1 MNVHPAI
8 GASVPRSLPAL
19 LLLALALPTPA
30 HAKDL
35 RNHFGVGFS
44 ASLPLGSPAAST
56 ELPGLS
62 LKYGFPTGNAK
73 MNVALQADIGLA
85 WTTDQ
90 SPALYAGG
98 RLSWGVVAEDN
109 MNLFLGLG
117 GGYHAEGDASFA
129 RVQPVLGAEFF
140 LFGLEN
146 LGITTELG
154 LNVDVGAATHLA
166 TAPGLQVH
174 YYF

>member
-1 MNVHPAI
+1 MSRHPAI
-8 GASVPRSLPAL
+8 GASVPRFLPAAL
-19 LLLALALPTPA
+19 LLLALPTPA
-30 HAKDL
+30 FAKDL
-35 RNHFGVGFS
+35 RNHFGIGFS
-44 ASLPLGSPAAST
+44 APIPVGNASGST
-56 ELPGLS
+56 ELPALS
-62 LKYGFPTGNAK
+62 LKYGFPTGDAK
-73 MNVALQADIGLA
+73 MNVALQADIGLS
-85 WTTDQ
+85 WTTSE

-117 GGYHAEGDASFA
+117 GGYHAEGEDSFA

-146 LGITTELG
+146 LGLTAELG
-154 LNVDVGAATHLA
+154 LNVDIGAATHLG
-166 TAPGLQVH
+166 TAPGVQVH